1 MLIDRFNQLYMF
13 LTLDVAHL
21 NLSHPMRTGIC
32 RNQKT
37 PLPPPPPRP
46 KKLLEAD
53 QLDKLYRKK
62 TQNFGRFWVLRHLIR
77 CHIF

>member
-1 MLIDRFNQLYMF
+1 MF

-21 NLSHPMRTGIC
+21 NLSHLMRTGIC

-37 PLPPPPPRP
+37 PLPPAPP
-46 KKLLEAD
+46 EAD

-77 CHIF
+77 CHIFEKHMVNEKL